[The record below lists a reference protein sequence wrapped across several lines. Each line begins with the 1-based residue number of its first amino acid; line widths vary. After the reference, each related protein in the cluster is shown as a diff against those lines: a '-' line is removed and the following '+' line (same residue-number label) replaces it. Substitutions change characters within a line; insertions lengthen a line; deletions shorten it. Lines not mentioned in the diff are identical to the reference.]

1 MAEKISISLTAEHAR
16 LIDEAVAS
24 GDYASSS
31 EVVREALRDW
41 KTKRLLGQLWDAGI
55 ISGRADADETVADI
69 KAEARQRH
77 GTDR

>member
-1 MAEKISISLTAEHAR
+1 MAEKLSISLTAEHAR

-41 KTKRLLGQLWDAGI
+41 KTKRLLGQLWDAGTA
-55 ISGRADADETVADI
+55 SCRADADETIADI
-69 KAEARQRH
+69 KAEARRRRR
-77 GTDR
+77 TSR